1 MIFVDFQ
8 KRQRRKTLFKKTKK
22 VFLSIILSSTMI
34 GFPKSI
40 AKDNQNFWEDFIQ
53 LRESKFG
60 KDEKYINKLSH
71 CRIIADN
78 LIKSKKV
85 KDDFNKR
92 VWEVS
97 NCIKNYEAIIEVKK
111 TQNK

>member
-8 KRQRRKTLFKKTKK
+8 KRKRRKNLFKKTKK
-22 VFLSIILSSTMI
+22 VFITIILSSTMI

-40 AKDNQNFWEDFIQ
+40 AKDNQNFWEEFIQ

-60 KDEKYINKLSH
+60 KDEKYINKLSD

-78 LIKSKKV
+78 LLKSKKV
-85 KDDFNKR
+85 KGDFNKR
-92 VWEVS
+92 VWAVS
-97 NCIKNYEAIIEVKK
+97 NCIKNYEAIIDVKK
-111 TQNK
+111 HTK